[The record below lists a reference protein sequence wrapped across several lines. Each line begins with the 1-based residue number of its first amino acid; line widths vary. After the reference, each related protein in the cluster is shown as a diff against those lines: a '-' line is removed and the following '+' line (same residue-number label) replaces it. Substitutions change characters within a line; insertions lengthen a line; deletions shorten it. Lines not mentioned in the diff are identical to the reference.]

1 VPGDPEVV
9 PPLDENDA
17 VPGTGAHGTRARRP
31 VVAGILLGLLLVA
44 AGTGVYALVQ
54 NLKTSSTVTALDNL
68 CNSVGYAVQLAYD
81 HKGNL
86 ETFHKMVD
94 RDAAAAGGRALSDTT
109 RFELAVRDSQALS
122 AEKDLAQLAAICDSN
137 GSPISTPVTS

>member
-1 VPGDPEVV
+1 MV

-17 VPGTGAHGTRARRP
+17 VPGTGAHGARARRP
-31 VVAGILLGLLLVA
+31 VVAGILLALLLVA

-54 NLKTSSTVTALDNL
+54 NLKTSSSVTALDNL

-94 RDAAAAGGRALSDTT
+94 REAAAAGGPSPFGHNRVRTSRQRQPRPQRRERSGTT
-109 RFELAVRDSQALS
+109 GRNL
-122 AEKDLAQLAAICDSN
+122 
-137 GSPISTPVTS
+137 